1 MLVMPIVYVRD
12 IERSLPFYE
21 ALGFALVRK
30 HRKGRW
36 AELCLGDAK
45 LGLHYMEYL
54 PENSEQRRVD
64 LAMESQEPL
73 DVLQERLIAV
83 GVPLDRFVSDEAFG
97 YSLVVRD
104 PDGLH
109 IQINQHNPE
118 LYT

>member
-1 MLVMPIVYVRD
+1 VRD

-45 LGLHYMEYL
+45 LSLHHMEYL

-73 DVLQERLIAV
+73 DVL
-83 GVPLDRFVSDEAFG
+83 
-97 YSLVVRD
+97 
-104 PDGLH
+104 
-109 IQINQHNPE
+109 
-118 LYT
+118 